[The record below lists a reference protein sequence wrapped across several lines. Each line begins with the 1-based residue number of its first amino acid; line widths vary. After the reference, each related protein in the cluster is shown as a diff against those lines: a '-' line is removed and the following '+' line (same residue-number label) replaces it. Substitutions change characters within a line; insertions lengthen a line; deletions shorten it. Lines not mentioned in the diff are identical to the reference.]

1 MSIFTKLKTAT
12 DFSASVIKEGFA
24 LIWPEKKSDGS
35 VALQVK
41 LEDGS
46 VQEIGGGS
54 AGDIDDAVRI
64 YDATVESSTGVVTI
78 TDGTPVTDLRI
89 GDEIRTPDGVYQK
102 TKDSTTSGDDPATG
116 DIKVSGITMA
126 TFANGVY
133 KYQSENKWKHES
145 ADYYMVLFDNTYWVC
160 GQLENPSSYTDG
172 YVWSDQMTE
181 LVMPWE
187 VENWTTAGPPST
199 VVVESLA
206 EQTVTN
212 TIDLFE
218 YATFP
223 EDGAKISDITDD
235 IAMHNQNP
243 SAHPDKLP
251 LSGGQMTGGLKINT
265 TDALR
270 INNGDYGVFLR
281 KDASSFYIMVTAQG
295 DPDGTYTDARPLKI
309 DLATGVCSINGGAT
323 TDSLGNVITTTY
335 AQLNH
340 PAFSNGVEILGA
352 TPYID
357 FHYNNSESDYT
368 FRIVQNSEDT
378 LTLGGKVN
386 VTNNLTVASGG
397 MSVAGGIKN
406 TGEIQSET
414 SNSYRI
420 VSGNYG
426 TFWRNDGRDL
436 YLMLT
441 NSGDQYG
448 LYNDFRPLTVDLATG
463 VCTISGSA
471 LKTEANLSS
480 TGVYPTVSMN
490 TTATADFNTFK
501 TQGNYWFALGIRPN
515 GPLGDSASTTG
526 VLSVYNIQ
534 NVHTL
539 QVYNMYSAT
548 GVNTQ
553 QMYYRWCYS
562 GTWTSWL
569 RLSPSPIMLSNP
581 DYNQVTQTGTYY
593 MSTGSGGQNAPDR
606 SSYMLTVLSYK
617 EKSWERIFQT
627 AVRYVTTTRSDK
639 QAIFI
644 RIGDRTT
651 EGGEITWT
659 DWSPIASSASIGSTG
674 NDYNTLTE
682 PGDYYLSF
690 GQNTSNVNAPA
701 NGPFHV
707 LVHRYQNEAGTAK
720 PILQIAA
727 SQVVDEAQT
736 PMMFFRSAAYSNSAW
751 TFQPWLR
758 LLTEKDV
765 TYNTGIAGGSLTKND
780 YIKIGNVII
789 YIGSVNLRLNSGTT
803 FALPVLSNNMTFV
816 ASCNTYVST
825 ITMLDIYLD
834 SNNRLNIDI
843 RGTRSESATDDQVNV
858 GWIGIGYLN

>member
-54 AGDIDDAVRI
+54 AGDIDAAVRI
-64 YDATVESSTGVVTI
+64 YDATIDSDTGVVTI
-78 TDGTPVTDLRI
+78 TDGTPVSDLAI
-89 GDEIRTPDGVYQK
+89 GDEIRTPDGVLKKVDNSTEVVSDPYTGDIQVMGFTNPTAANGLYK
-102 TKDSTTSGDDPATG
+102 FQSDRKWKHASANYWITTSGNAWVISSLEAPPAPSAGLCYSETADEEMPYEVTSWQRVSSYG
-116 DIKVSGITMA
+116 TPLLYPAAVTAIVSGITSDQ
-126 TFANGVY
+126 TANG
-133 KYQSENKWKHES
+133 KYLPTGNAYEWKHETEDWWITLYS
-145 ADYYMVLFDNTYWVC
+145 RGTMNYPCIANTPNPTGDILSSSEYVATYTVFVLPWNVPT
-160 GQLENPSSYTDG
+160 
-172 YVWSDQMTE
+172 WSRS
-181 LVMPWE
+181 
-187 VENWTTAGPPST
+187 GST
-199 VVVESLA
+199 VVEMGDANIV
-206 EQTVTN
+206 VTDN
-212 TIDLFE
+212 VSLFE
-218 YATFP
+218 YAAFP
-223 EDGAKISDITDD
+223 KDGAKTSDITDD
-235 IAMHNQNP
+235 IATHNQNP

-251 LSGGQMTGGLKINT
+251 LSGGQMTGGLKINAT
-265 TDALR
+265 NALR

-295 DPDGTYTDARPLKI
+295 DPDGIFTDARPLRI
-309 DLATGVCSINGGAT
+309 DLATGVCSINGAAT

-340 PAFSNGVEILGA
+340 PTFSNGLEITGT

-378 LTLGGKVN
+378 LMLAGKVI
-386 VTNNLTVASGG
+386 VGGTLTVTSGG
-397 MSVAGGIKN
+397 MSVAGNIKN

-414 SNSYRI
+414 SNSYRL
-420 VSGNYG
+420 VYGDYG

-448 LYNDFRPLTVDLATG
+448 VYNSFRPLTVDLATG
-463 VCTISGSA
+463 ICDISGSA
-471 LKTEANLSS
+471 LETEYYLSS
-480 TGVYPTVSMN
+480 TGVYPRVSMN

-501 TQGNYWFALGIRPN
+501 TQGNYWFAFGVRPN
-515 GPLGDSASTTG
+515 GPLGDAAETTG

-534 NVHTL
+534 NTHMM
-539 QVYNMYSAT
+539 QVYNVYSGT
-548 GVNTQ
+548 GMSTQ
-553 QMYYRWCYS
+553 QMYYRWCYNN
-562 GTWTSWL
+562 TWTSWA
-569 RLSPSPIMLSNP
+569 R
-581 DYNQVTQTGTYY
+581 
-593 MSTGSGGQNAPDR
+593 
-606 SSYMLTVLSYK
+606 
-617 EKSWERIFQT
+617 
-627 AVRYVTTTRSDK
+627 VTT
-639 QAIFI
+639 A
-644 RIGDRTT
+644 
-651 EGGEITWT
+651 E
-659 DWSPIASSASIGSTG
+659 SIGTTT
-674 NDYNTLTE
+674 NDYNILTE

-690 GQNTSNVNAPA
+690 GDNSSNVNAPA

-707 LVHRYQNEAGTAK
+707 MVHRYQNSAGTAK

-727 SQVVDEAQT
+727 SQIVSDAQT
-736 PMMFFRSAAYSNSAW
+736 PMMFFRTASYSDGSY
-751 TFQPWLR
+751 TFIPWVK
-758 LLTEKDV
+758 LLTEKNV

>member
-1 MSIFTKLKTAT
+1 M
-12 DFSASVIKEGFA
+12 ASGLLIKQKQ
-24 LIWPEKKSDGS
+24 L
-35 VALQVK
+35 L
-41 LEDGS
+41 
-46 VQEIGGGS
+46 
-54 AGDIDDAVRI
+54 AGDGIAINHGETASTISLAENALDNAVRI
-64 YDATVESSTGVVTI
+64 YDATVDAETGVITI
-78 TDGTPVTDLRI
+78 TDGTPVSDLAI

-102 TKDSTTSGDDPATG
+102 IKDSITTGSPADGTR
-116 DIKVSGITMA
+116 IEVSGITSPA
-126 TFANGVY
+126 EANGVY
-133 KYQSENKWKHES
+133 IRTETEKVWKHES
-145 ADYYMVLFDNTYWVC
+145 ADYWILLWDNASWMISAV
-160 GQLENPSSYTDG
+160 ENPASPAQALFYSYAEP
-172 YVWSDQMTE
+172 SAP
-181 LVMPWE
+181 MPWDVPSWISMSE
-187 VENWTTAGPPST
+187 AVTGTPVVENAST
-199 VVVESLA
+199 
-206 EQTVTN
+206 EQTITN

-218 YATFP
+218 YAAFP
-223 EDGAKISDITDD
+223 KDGAKISDITDD
-235 IAMHNQNP
+235 IAMHNQTP

-251 LSGGQMTGGLKINT
+251 LSGGQMTGGLKINA

-323 TDSLGNVITTTY
+323 TDSLGNIIQNTY

-340 PAFSNGVEILGA
+340 PTFSNGLEITGT

-368 FRIVQNSEDT
+368 FRIVQNTEDT
-378 LTLGGKVN
+378 LTLGGKVS
-386 VTNNLTVASGG
+386 VVDTLTVTSGG
-397 MSVAGGIKN
+397 MSVAGNIKN

-414 SNSYRI
+414 TNSYRH
-420 VSGNYG
+420 VYGNYG
-426 TFWRNDGRDL
+426 AFWRNDGNDL

-448 LYNDFRPLTVDLATG
+448 SYNDLRPLSVDFATG
-463 VCTISGSA
+463 VCSISGSA
-471 LKTEANLSS
+471 IETESKLSS

-526 VLSVYNIQ
+526 VLSVYNIR
-534 NVHTL
+534 NTHMM
-539 QVYNMYSAT
+539 QVYHMYSGT
-548 GVNTQ
+548 GVPTQ
-553 QMYYRWCYS
+553 QMYYRWCYN
-562 GTWTSWL
+562 GTWTS
-569 RLSPSPIMLSNP
+569 
-581 DYNQVTQTGTYY
+581 
-593 MSTGSGGQNAPDR
+593 
-606 SSYMLTVLSYK
+606 
-617 EKSWERIFQT
+617 
-627 AVRYVTTTRSDK
+627 
-639 QAIFI
+639 
-644 RIGDRTT
+644 
-651 EGGEITWT
+651 
-659 DWSPIASSASIGSTG
+659 WSPIASSASIGSTS

-690 GQNTSNVNAPA
+690 GGNNSNVNAPA

-707 LVHRYQNEAGTAK
+707 LVHRYQNAAGTAK

-727 SQVVDEAQT
+727 SQIVSENQT
-736 PMMFFRSAAYSNSAW
+736 PMMFFRSAAYADNAW

-834 SNNRLNIDI
+834 SDNRLNIDI

>member
-1 MSIFTKLKTAT
+1 MPSGFNLRQKDISVGSGLNIEYSQTGAGILI
-12 DFSASVIKEGFA
+12 SAV
-24 LIWPEKKSDGS
+24 DTTNTT
-35 VALQVK
+35 VH
-41 LEDGS
+41 
-46 VQEIGGGS
+46 
-54 AGDIDDAVRI
+54 I
-64 YDATVESSTGVVTI
+64 YDATVEAETGVITI

-102 TKDSTTSGDDPATG
+102 TKDSITSGDDPATG

-218 YATFP
+218 YAAFP
-223 EDGAKISDITDD
+223 EDGAKTSDITDD
-235 IAMHNQNP
+235 IATHNSDP
-243 SAHPDKLP
+243 SAHPNKLS
-251 LSGGQMTGGLKINT
+251 LTGGQMTGELKINT

-270 INNGDYGVFLR
+270 VNNGDYGVFLR

-295 DPDGTYTDARPLKI
+295 DPNGTYTDARPLKI
-309 DLATGVCSINGGAT
+309 DLATGECTINGGAAK
-323 TDSLGNVITTTY
+323 DGNGNVITATY
-335 AQLNH
+335 ATLNH
-340 PAFSNGVEILGA
+340 PTFSNGLELTGT

-357 FHYNNSESDYT
+357 FHFNNSESDYT
-368 FRIVQNSEDT
+368 FRVVQNSEDT

-386 VTNNLTVASGG
+386 VSNTLTVTSGG

-406 TGEIQSET
+406 TGEIQSE
-414 SNSYRI
+414 SYNSYRLI
-420 VSGNYG
+420 SGNYG
-426 TFWRNDGRDL
+426 TFWRNDGNDL

-448 LYNDFRPLTVDLATG
+448 SYNSFRPLSVDLATG
-463 VCTISGSA
+463 VCDISGSA
-471 LKTEANLSS
+471 LKTESNLSS
-480 TGVYPTVSMN
+480 TGIYPSVSPN
-490 TTATADFNTFK
+490 TSVSDDFNTYK
-501 TQGNYWFALGIRPN
+501 TQGNYWFGYGVRPN
-515 GPLGDSASTTG
+515 GPLGDDAETTG
-526 VLSVYNIQ
+526 VLSVYNIR
-534 NVHTL
+534 NTHTL
-539 QVYNMYSAT
+539 QFYNMYRGTDVAKP
-548 GVNTQ
+548 
-553 QMYYRWCYS
+553 QMYYRWYYS
-562 GTWTSWL
+562 DAWTDWL
-569 RLSPSPIMLSNP
+569 RLSPYPIMLSNP

-639 QAIFI
+639 QAIFT

-651 EGGEITWT
+651 AGGEITWT
-659 DWSPIASSASIGSTG
+659 DWSPIASSASIGSTS

-727 SQVVDEAQT
+727 SQIVSGDQT
-736 PMMFFRSAAYSNSAW
+736 PMMFFRSASYADNAW
-751 TFQPWLR
+751 TFQPWLK
-758 LLTEKDV
+758 LLTEKDIKYV
-765 TYNTGIAGGSLTKND
+765 TGSINTGIGEEKND
-780 YIKIGNVII
+780 YIVIGNCVIFLGQI
-789 YIGSVNLRLNSGTT
+789 KTL
-803 FALPVLSNNMTFV
+803 LPVSSGNFFLPVSVSNVTVMMSLAKMDSNAKAPTSI
-816 ASCNTYVST
+816 ACDYDGTYVT
-825 ITMLDIYLD
+825 YKVDGELTTGYVYL
-834 SNNRLNIDI
+834 NWV
-843 RGTRSESATDDQVNV
+843 A
-858 GWIGIGYLN
+858 IGYLN